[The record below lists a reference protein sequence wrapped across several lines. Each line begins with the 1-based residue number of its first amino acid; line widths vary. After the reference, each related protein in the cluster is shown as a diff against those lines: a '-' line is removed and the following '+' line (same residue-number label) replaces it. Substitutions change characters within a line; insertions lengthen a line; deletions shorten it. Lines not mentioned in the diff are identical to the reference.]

1 MFVSGTR
8 ENNYIG
14 FKTNFPFYAKK
25 KSLWIEPKRRI
36 ISEVHVYSTVIL
48 CAMFV
53 CTSFI
58 PIYVT
63 VSMFGRIGQVFFFF
77 NYLTQN

>member
-1 MFVSGTR
+1 M
-8 ENNYIG
+8 
-14 FKTNFPFYAKK
+14 PKK

-63 VSMFGRIGQVFFFF
+63 VSMFGRIGQVLFFF